1 MNTGAE
7 LKSLTNLKIAAA
19 VVVVGAHTRGF
30 IKLFTLIGGIVVS
43 AIPSF
48 CYRCSRTHRY
58 YFVSINVTL
67 LVGGEIPPYFR
78 FFFLARVSEGYGRFS
93 RIQFQFLRLSKGRSG
108 AVSLHTFF
116 LSRQRP
122 VRQYYFGG
130 AGVVSSLIL
139 WGHLFV
145 RYI

>member
-1 MNTGAE
+1 MQWWW
-7 LKSLTNLKIAAA
+7 
-19 VVVVGAHTRGF
+19 AHTQGDF

-78 FFFLARVSEGYGRFS
+78 FFFLARPSLKGMADLVEFS
-93 RIQFQFLRLSKGRSG
+93 FNFCGFLK
-108 AVSLHTFF
+108 VVPVPCPFIHFF
-116 LSRQRP
+116 VRQRP

-130 AGVVSSLIL
+130 AAVVSSLIL
-139 WGHLFV
+139 WRTSLCKV
-145 RYI
+145 YIDIAKI